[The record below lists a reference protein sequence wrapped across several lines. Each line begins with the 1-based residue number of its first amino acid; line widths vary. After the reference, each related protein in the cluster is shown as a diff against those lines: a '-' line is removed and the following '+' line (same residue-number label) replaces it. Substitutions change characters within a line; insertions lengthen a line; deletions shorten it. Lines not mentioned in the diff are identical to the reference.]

1 MSFAA
6 SCKSVTTRV
15 VLQESGTNF
24 LQQITKAIAKTDKVT
39 GICRTRK

>member
-39 GICRTRK
+39 GICRTGK